1 MIDVNNTE
9 GAVPPGGT
17 AIVDLAGRERQG
29 VVRIPNKAL
38 AFRPS
43 AEAFA
48 EVDQDPPILDPP
60 RLPREKSNSGIRQ
73 AHVWKFENRRFVPI
87 AVEAGLA
94 DDNWTELVEGQLRPG
109 DVLLTA
115 AEPAKKKK

>member
-1 MIDVNNTE
+1 VIDVNNTE
-9 GAVPPGGT
+9 GAIPPGGT
-17 AIVDLAGRERQG
+17 AIIDLAGHERPN
-29 VVRIPNKAL
+29 VVRVPNTAL

-43 AEAFA
+43 AAAFA

-60 RLPREKSNSGIRQ
+60 QLPREKATNGLRQ
-73 AHVWKFENRRFVPI
+73 AYVWKFENRRFVPI

-94 DDNWTELVEGQLRPG
+94 DDDWTELVAGPLRPG

-115 AEPAKKKK
+115 AEPAKK